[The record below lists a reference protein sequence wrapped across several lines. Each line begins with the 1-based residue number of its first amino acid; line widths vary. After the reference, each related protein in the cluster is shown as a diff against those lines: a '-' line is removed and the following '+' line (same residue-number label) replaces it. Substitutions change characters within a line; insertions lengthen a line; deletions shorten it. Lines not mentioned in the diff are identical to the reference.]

1 MSEAQILASLS
12 LWTNFSCCKKIL
24 GSVLKRKD
32 TFGDFFSHFFF
43 FFPRNICHSSTLKPT
58 EASRPAPASWQLAEK
73 LAGCEALLVSSV
85 VFKSHMTSTVI

>member
-43 FFPRNICHSSTLKPT
+43 FPQEHLSLIYL
-58 EASRPAPASWQLAEK
+58 EANWS
-73 LAGCEALLVSSV
+73 
-85 VFKSHMTSTVI
+85 